1 MMIAR
6 RASKAFATHLPNRAL
21 KTDGG
26 AMVCALRALLLDA
39 AAAERKRYMVAQM
52 VISIKHTLL
61 NCNSD

>member
-39 AAAERKRYMVAQM
+39 AAAERKR
-52 VISIKHTLL
+52 
-61 NCNSD
+61 